1 MSKADQYLQTES
13 SFVLPSIHEFTDK
26 ILSMVQLSPAAPVQ
40 ISDEDDLLD
49 VVRLHAQWLNSLSAP
64 ALPVQGQRACFRGLD
79 LRGMS
84 FAEHDLRGAD
94 FSETN
99 LEGASLRGAILDFA
113 DFTNANLRNAD
124 LRGAKLGAAIT
135 TGANWE
141 GCVAAPA

>member
-1 MSKADQYLQTES
+1 MHIRQGISE
-13 SFVLPSIHEFTDK
+13 
-26 ILSMVQLSPAAPVQ
+26 ILF
-40 ISDEDDLLD
+40 
-49 VVRLHAQWLNSLSAP
+49 
-64 ALPVQGQRACFRGLD
+64 RAV
-79 LRGMS
+79 
-84 FAEHDLRGAD
+84 RGAD